1 MRPARKRRR
10 ALAIVCAA
18 IALQWRA
25 APVASA
31 LTLALMIGTGSSAA
45 IAGWLSKQAFD
56 ELARGSAMD
65 ASRALTMGVCAA
77 AIAGCAM
84 AVLNLLEY
92 LGVIAHHRIT
102 LVVERALFA
111 KALEL
116 ESLRHFED
124 PVFHGRLR
132 LAQQGAQEAPQQ
144 LVGFVYAAI
153 RTVVSVGS
161 LTIVVF
167 VVSPLMTVLLLVA
180 GAVGVVAKSIRGRRL
195 AELGESLVQSYRW
208 RDFYR
213 ALLVDGKAAKEIRLF
228 GTGDLLLQRLVSGMN
243 MLARR
248 EIRASRA
255 GVVLHTGLSLMSA
268 AVTAA
273 GTFVVVRGAM
283 RGELTIG
290 DVSLFLAAVA
300 GIQLTFTSLVME
312 MERLGKSIYTFDHY
326 LQFLDQRDRP
336 SAAQPPAPSLSRG
349 IELRDVW
356 FRYDAD
362 GPWVL
367 RGVNLFIPA
376 GATIGLVG
384 VNGAGKSTLLKL
396 LCRFYDQDRGEILWD
411 GTDVRQLDVRSI
423 RRRISATFQDFMTY
437 DLTASENIG
446 LGDIDH
452 LEDTDK
458 IRAAAGLAE
467 IHRDL
472 AALPAGYGTLLSRI
486 FTHEEPSEADVALA
500 VPARAPAARGV
511 SLSGGQWQ
519 RVAMARSLMR
529 AQADLVVLDEP
540 SSGLDAEAEFNLHR
554 TLQHHSAGRTRI
566 LISHRL
572 SALRTADVIAVLAG
586 GRIVEEGNHDQLMAA
601 GAEYARLFT
610 LQARAYQDVS
620 VAAAG
625 GSQGAA

>member
-1 MRPARKRRR
+1 VSRARKPRRPVG
-10 ALAIVCAA
+10 IVCAA
-18 IALQWRA
+18 LALQWRA

-31 LTLALMIGTGSSAA
+31 LTLVLMIGTGSSAA
-45 IAGWLSKQAFD
+45 VAGWLSKQAFD
-56 ELARGSAMD
+56 ELARGAAMD

-77 AIAGCAM
+77 AMAGCAM

-92 LGVIAHHRIT
+92 LGVISHHRIT
-102 LVVERALFA
+102 IAVERALFA

-124 PVFHGRLR
+124 PVFLGRLR
-132 LAQQGAQEAPQQ
+132 LAEQGAQDAPQQ

-167 VVSPLMTVLLLVA
+167 MVSPLMTALLLVA
-180 GAVGVVAKSIRGRRL
+180 GAVGVVAKSVRGRRL
-195 AELGESLVQSYRW
+195 AELGESLIQSYRW

-228 GTGDLLLQRLVSGMN
+228 GTGDLLLQRLMSGMAT
-243 MLARR
+243 LATR

-273 GTFVVVRGAM
+273 GTFVVVRGAA
-283 RGELTIG
+283 RGELTLG

-300 GIQLTFTSLVME
+300 GIQLTFTALVME
-312 MERLGKSIYTFDHY
+312 IERLGKSIYTFDHY
-326 LQFLDQRDRP
+326 LQFLDQPGR
-336 SAAQPPAPSLSRG
+336 PPAAPAAPALRHG

-376 GATIGLVG
+376 GATVGLVG

-396 LCRFYDQDRGEILWD
+396 LCRFYDPDRGEILWD
-411 GTDVRQLDVRSI
+411 GRDVRQLDARSI
-423 RRRISATFQDFMTY
+423 WRRMSATFQDFMTY
-437 DLTASENIG
+437 DLTAAENIG

-452 LEDTDK
+452 LDDADK

-472 AALPAGYGTLLSRI
+472 AKLPAGYGTLLSRI
-486 FTHEEPSEADVALA
+486 FTHEEPDDAGVALA
-500 VPARAPAARGV
+500 VPPSALAAKGV

-519 RVAMARSLMR
+519 RVAVARSLMR

-540 SSGLDAEAEFNLHR
+540 SSGLDAEAEANLHR
-554 TLQHHSAGRTRI
+554 TLHHQSAGRTRV
-566 LISHRL
+566 LVSHRL
-572 SALRTADVIAVLAG
+572 SALRTADVIAVLID
-586 GRIVEEGNHDQLMAA
+586 GRIVELGSHDHLMTA
-601 GAEYARLFT
+601 GGEYARLFT
-610 LQARAYQDVS
+610 LQARAYQDVR
-620 VAAAG
+620 VAAGEAK
-625 GSQGAA
+625 GAA